1 MNQSNRSG
9 IRMKLY
15 LFLLFCV
22 LLTGESSAVERRV
35 MGNDFERG
43 LHGWKV
49 WNAGTGV
56 LTHRNGSALLVPS
69 AGRKRVIAGSGFGIR
84 ELDGMRFNW
93 SMRVRGTG
101 SVRFGIFTYE
111 KDASG
116 TLKRAAAPEWGPFH
130 QLSGDWMTLSLSLD
144 FSERSV
150 YDLSFLLELTGEGNL
165 QLEFDDHLVMA
176 DSDSG
181 NSLEMVSCP
190 PFRKGDTLPDVV
202 IRTAAP
208 EQECMIFGIDNS
220 RMPIK
225 MKSKLDSLL
234 TIPGKLLWKNTEGG
248 FSLAIA
254 RKGNVLRLHENP
266 LSEQEYERL
275 DETAKKIHLEH
286 PLKIVYIGDSL
297 YDFDRGHNAADGVHY
312 WLEKYNSR
320 KIAFFNASVRGDD
333 ILSVEARLKRNKK
346 VRRPDAYDAFSSLS
360 PNLVFLMLGHNDTK
374 ASSQDGFSSPAIP
387 PEIQKKTYLN
397 VIRILQK
404 NWPDAKIVLVSG
416 TSPDTVFLKE
426 KAQRELKKN
435 GRAYRFGDP
444 EKLEA
449 YNAVLKKIAEEKKL
463 DYLDYYNTMKALPR
477 EQKKRLLRENDGLH
491 MKNAGYI
498 FLTMELLKY
507 LSIHL

>member
-220 RMPIK
+220 QKPIK
-225 MKSKLDSLL
+225 MKSGQDSLL
-234 TIPGKLLWKNTEGG
+234 TIPGKLLRKNAEGG
-248 FSLAIA
+248 FRLAIA
-254 RKGNVLRLHENP
+254 REGNVLRLHENP
-266 LSEQEYERL
+266 LPEQ
-275 DETAKKIHLEH
+275 
-286 PLKIVYIGDSL
+286 
-297 YDFDRGHNAADGVHY
+297 
-312 WLEKYNSR
+312 
-320 KIAFFNASVRGDD
+320 
-333 ILSVEARLKRNKK
+333 
-346 VRRPDAYDAFSSLS
+346 
-360 PNLVFLMLGHNDTK
+360 
-374 ASSQDGFSSPAIP
+374 
-387 PEIQKKTYLN
+387 
-397 VIRILQK
+397 
-404 NWPDAKIVLVSG
+404 
-416 TSPDTVFLKE
+416 
-426 KAQRELKKN
+426 
-435 GRAYRFGDP
+435 
-444 EKLEA
+444 
-449 YNAVLKKIAEEKKL
+449 
-463 DYLDYYNTMKALPR
+463 
-477 EQKKRLLRENDGLH
+477 
-491 MKNAGYI
+491 
-498 FLTMELLKY
+498 
-507 LSIHL
+507 